1 MSLFLLVDFQNPL
14 QIAKHFLYLG
24 FSISSLSI
32 NMNKKIKI
40 VISDLDGTLLPTQ
53 GKVSGCDL
61 NTLTKLKKEEI
72 VRVIATGR
80 NLYSA
85 LSVLSDD
92 FPIDYL
98 IFASGAGIFD
108 WKKRELIFSQHLDS
122 DLVFELC
129 SELIKLETDF
139 MILNPIP
146 NNHQFSYYRSGKLNP
161 DFDRRLSLYKPFASP
176 IGHADDTR
184 REACQLLVILSNCVY
199 GFNELKAKFE
209 NVKIIRATSP
219 LDHESIWM
227 EIFPLHISK
236 AYGAEWLCQYL
247 DVDSDLSIV
256 IGNDYNDLDL
266 LEWGKYPFVVS
277 NAPKELKDAYLNT
290 KSVDESGFSI
300 AIEKV
305 LNSDPEENPD
315 IKKATRR

>member
-1 MSLFLLVDFQNPL
+1 MD
-14 QIAKHFLYLG
+14 
-24 FSISSLSI
+24 
-32 NMNKKIKI
+32 KKIKI
-40 VISDLDGTLLPTQ
+40 VISDLDGTLLPAQ
-53 GKVSGCDL
+53 GEVSDRDIKSL
-61 NTLTKLKKEEI
+61 YKLKEEEI

-85 LSVLSDD
+85 LSVLPDD

-108 WKKRELIFSQHLDS
+108 WQKRELIFSQHLDS
-122 DLVFELC
+122 DIVFELS

-139 MILNPIP
+139 MILDPIP
-146 NNHQFSYYRSGKLNP
+146 NNHQFAYYRSGKSNP

-176 IGHADDTR
+176 IGHAEDTR
-184 REACQLLVILSNCVY
+184 REACQLLVILSSCVN

-247 DVDSDLSIV
+247 NVDTDLSIV

-277 NAPKELKDAYLNT
+277 NAPKELKDTYENT
-290 KSVDESGFSI
+290 KSVDDSGFSV
-300 AIEKV
+300 A
-305 LNSDPEENPD
+305 
-315 IKKATRR
+315 IKKILN

>member
-1 MSLFLLVDFQNPL
+1 MD
-14 QIAKHFLYLG
+14 
-24 FSISSLSI
+24 
-32 NMNKKIKI
+32 KKIKI
-40 VISDLDGTLLPTQ
+40 VISDLDGTLLPAQ
-53 GKVSGCDL
+53 GEVSDCDIK
-61 NTLTKLKKEEI
+61 TLDKLKEDKI

-122 DLVFELC
+122 DIVFKLS
-129 SELIKLETDF
+129 SELIKQETDF
-139 MILNPIP
+139 MILDTIP
-146 NNHQFSYYRSGKLNP
+146 NNHQFAYYRSGKSNP

-176 IGHADDTR
+176 IGNAEDTR
-184 REACQLLVILSNCVY
+184 RDACQLLVILSNCVY

-236 AYGAEWLCQYL
+236 AYGAEWLCQHL
-247 DVDSDLSIV
+247 TIDSKLSMV

-266 LEWGKYPFVVS
+266 LEWGQYPFVVS
-277 NAPKELKDAYLNT
+277 NAPKELKDAYKNT
-290 KSVDESGFSI
+290 RSVDESGFSI

-305 LNSDPEENPD
+305 LNSDPEENSG